1 MRHLGL
7 RKLFMKNLF
16 RDLTFVVLLMLL
28 LFGLTYCKREA
39 TNKSDFTVIYSN
51 DVFGETEPCG

>member
-1 MRHLGL
+1 
-7 RKLFMKNLF
+7 MKNLF

-39 TNKSDFTVIYSN
+39 ASKSDFTIIYSN